1 MENKVL
7 YTAVILDKYSQN
19 ILRDTFNNLIPDNW
33 EWIGHHMT
41 IQLGSLPDDL
51 KERML
56 GEEVRL
62 KIQSLAIDDKV
73 IAVGVDGYYTKN
85 KIPHITLAVNRADG
99 GKPVMSNYID
109 VNKWKTYKTD
119 IILTGIV
126 KEVTNEKKENM
137 INEVKK

>member
-51 KERML
+51 KEKML

-62 KIQSLAIDDKV
+62 KIQSLEVRKV
-73 IAVGVDGYYTKN
+73 
-85 KIPHITLAVNRADG
+85 
-99 GKPVMSNYID
+99 
-109 VNKWKTYKTD
+109 
-119 IILTGIV
+119 
-126 KEVTNEKKENM
+126 
-137 INEVKK
+137 